1 MSRIGS
7 QAAAAP
13 LRLRCNLRTQDP
25 GMWMGWDGDGMGTG
39 SGKAG
44 AVTSTSHVLHAF
56 RRCSDDTHNPN

>member
-25 GMWMGWDGDGMGTG
+25 GMWMGWDGDGIWEGGCRNEHLTCV
-39 SGKAG
+39 AC
-44 AVTSTSHVLHAF
+44 F
-56 RRCSDDTHNPN
+56 